1 MLKLKK
7 FILCVLLMFS
17 VVVQAETL
25 NVDETKLKAEQGDA
39 KAQAQLASM
48 YLLGRDGVEKD
59 EQKAAIWF
67 TKSAEQNFV
76 DAEVVLAALY
86 DRGIGVEQNVET
98 ATHWYEK
105 AAKQGHAPS
114 KAILGQNAAPSGS
127 VAFNY
132 KMMRLSAAKQIPN
145 EYANKILLS
154 K

>member
-1 MLKLKK
+1 MFYK

-17 VVVQAETL
+17 VVAQAETL
-25 NVDETKLKAEQGDA
+25 NADETKLKAEQGDA

-48 YLLGRDGVEKD
+48 YLLGRNGIEKD
-59 EQKAAIWF
+59 EQQAATWF

-76 DAEVVLAALY
+76 EAEVILATLY
-86 DRGIGVEQNVET
+86 DRGMGVAQNVET
-98 ATHWYEK
+98 ATQWYEK
-105 AAKQGHAPS
+105 AAKQGHTPS

-132 KMMRLSAAKQIPN
+132 KMMRLSAAKQIPT

>member
-1 MLKLKK
+1 VLKLNN
-7 FILCVLLMFS
+7 FILCVLLMFT

-25 NVDETKLKAEQGDA
+25 NLGETKLKAEQGDA
-39 KAQAQLASM
+39 KSQAQLASM

-59 EQKAAIWF
+59 EQKAATWF

>member
-1 MLKLKK
+1 MFYK

-17 VVVQAETL
+17 IVVQADTL
-25 NVDETKLKAEQGDA
+25 NADETKLKAEQGDA

-48 YLLGRDGVEKD
+48 YLLGRNGIEKD
-59 EQKAAIWF
+59 EQQAATWF
-67 TKSAEQNFV
+67 TKSAEQHFV

-86 DRGIGVEQNVET
+86 DRGIGVTQNVET
-98 ATHWYEK
+98 ATQWYEK
-105 AAKQGHAPS
+105 AAKQGHTPS
-114 KAILGQNAAPSGS
+114 KAILGQNAAPAGS

-145 EYANKILLS
+145 EYANKILFS

>member
-1 MLKLKK
+1 MLKFYK
-7 FILCVLLMFS
+7 FILWMLLMFS

-25 NVDETKLKAEQGDA
+25 TVDETKLKAEQGDA

-48 YLLGRDGVEKD
+48 YLLGRNGVEKD
-59 EQKAAIWF
+59 EQKAATWF

-76 DAEVVLAALY
+76 DAEVILAALY
-86 DRGIGVEQNVET
+86 DRGIGVAQSVDT
-98 ATHWYEK
+98 ATQWYEK

-114 KAILGQNAAPSGS
+114 KAILGQNAAPAGS

-132 KMMRLSAAKQIPN
+132 KMMRLSAAKQIPT

-154 K
+154 R